1 MKIASG
7 NDKLE
12 AADFAAVV
20 TLNDLKKTNR
30 DRFIAILKR

>member
-20 TLNDLKKTNR
+20 TLNDLKKKQ
-30 DRFIAILKR
+30 IATAS